1 MLFAKCL
8 QRVPWVSHTCT
19 NHTVPYGTALLG
31 GAFPGTSCQATIAP
45 SLRDTSQQALARYA
59 KRGGNFVL
67 VVSGSLE
74 ADGTN
79 QLIEIVYDLLIE
91 AIQLGSLGCF
101 EFGVSAVGLK

>member
-1 MLFAKCL
+1 VPAERLFEEL
-8 QRVPWVSHTCT
+8 
-19 NHTVPYGTALLG
+19 
-31 GAFPGTSCQATIAP
+31 TINRHKAQP
-45 SLRDTSQQALARYA
+45 PILANLRHVRLARYA

>member
-1 MLFAKCL
+1 MVDLETPKRNIWRAGRQTDGL
-8 QRVPWVSHTCT
+8 S
-19 NHTVPYGTALLG
+19 
-31 GAFPGTSCQATIAP
+31 
-45 SLRDTSQQALARYA
+45 LARYA